1 MLQDDEL
8 DWKLAVDYDEWE
20 DQLILSINGRAFLTF
35 AKKAYL
41 STPVPKNIE
50 KGYIELNGIRVHSG
64 YDQYEEA
71 LFLEWGKEHDIE
83 SVTEAVI
90 GGKAGGAG
98 FACSSSAAL
107 NSIFDDIGRFS
118 DEEEGL
124 KKLEINKFGDKNT
137 LEEWPLS
144 QLVAKSPNL
153 AELKI

>member
-1 MLQDDEL
+1 MHE
-8 DWKLAVDYDEWE
+8 
-20 DQLILSINGRAFLTF
+20 
-35 AKKAYL
+35 
-41 STPVPKNIE
+41 
-50 KGYIELNGIRVHSG
+50 G

-71 LFLEWGKEHDIE
+71 LFLEWGKEHNIE

-90 GGKAGGAG
+90 GGDYIAG

-107 NSIFDDIGRFS
+107 NSIFDDLGRFS

-124 KKLEINKFGDKNT
+124 KKLEIKCFADKNT

-153 AELKI
+153 AELKIYYLYDTTAANIT